1 MPVFVGTFGS
11 EDSSELSSYGSQ
23 LAKLL
28 PPGPRL
34 WNLEQDSSLKA
45 MLDAIGDEFE
55 RVRVQGLDLI
65 EESDPRTATATL
77 DYWEDTIG
85 LPDERVLSIPGTD
98 AERRVAITQKLVS
111 RGGQNYAFFETL
123 SAACGYPLLSI
134 DKFAESVLRAG
145 FRVSDR
151 VYGAEWAYSMR
162 LNLDTATAGALSHA
176 DFERV
181 IRHATH
187 SHIQVSF
194 TYV

>member
-1 MPVFVGTFGS
+1 MPVFVGTFGG
-11 EDSSELSSYGSQ
+11 EESSALSGYGRQ
-23 LAKLL
+23 LAQLL
-28 PPGPRL
+28 PPGARF
-34 WNLEQDSSLKA
+34 WNLEEDSELRA
-45 MLDAIGDEFE
+45 MLDAIGDELE
-55 RVRVQGLDLI
+55 RVRLQGLDLI

-77 DYWEDTIG
+77 EYWEDTVG
-85 LPDERVLSIPGTD
+85 LPDERVLEIPGTD

-111 RGGQNYAFFETL
+111 RGGQNYTFFETL
-123 SAACGYPLLSI
+123 SAACGYPLNSI
-134 DKFAESVLRAG
+134 DKFAESILRAG

-162 LNLDTATAGALSHA
+162 LNVAAATAGALSHA

-194 TYV
+194 TYA